1 MKEGERG
8 TVGYLVVMRSVRRIT
23 NRSARPDGREVF
35 KKANGRYSVTRNA
48 FFFFLFFFVR
58 GETGAARH
66 VLREGKIYMQKRWL
80 PLASFGHESG
90 CRNVAL
96 FAYSLRLCV
105 RVRACEGLF

>member
-1 MKEGERG
+1 MEEKKLLKKQMEGIALLE
-8 TVGYLVVMRSVRRIT
+8 
-23 NRSARPDGREVF
+23 
-35 KKANGRYSVTRNA
+35 TRFS
-48 FFFFLFFFVR
+48 FFFFFVR